1 MKILRKTKEN
11 ITKNKNSENTS
22 NRETTK
28 LILVHYNV
36 ANNS

>member
-1 MKILRKTKEN
+1 MKIFRKTKEN
-11 ITKNKNSENTS
+11 ITKNKSSENTS

-28 LILVHYNV
+28 LVLVHCNI

>member
-28 LILVHYNV
+28 LVLVHCNV